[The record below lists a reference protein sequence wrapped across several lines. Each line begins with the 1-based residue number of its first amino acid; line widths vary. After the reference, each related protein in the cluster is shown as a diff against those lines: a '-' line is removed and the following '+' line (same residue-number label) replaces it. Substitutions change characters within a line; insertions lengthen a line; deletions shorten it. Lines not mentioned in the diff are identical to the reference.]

1 MPHVLALRERS
12 DFTGKSSVGNTL
24 VSSRDHDRFMTLLAH
39 LSDLHLLERGHE
51 KRRGIARQRLAYLSA
66 GVPLDAEWR
75 IRQAVFALQTAG
87 RMGAD
92 HVLVTGDLTEDGD
105 RAQFELLAEVLER
118 SGLDPDSVT
127 LVPGNHDAYS
137 ERDAWDLALE
147 GPLRAFRRTSSPGS
161 HTLLEAAV
169 IKPISTTVEGQW
181 FTRSSGVVRDR
192 DVREIRCLASRPDL
206 REHAIVV
213 AQHHPPAAR
222 ALLPLEWIDGL
233 QNAGS
238 LRDLLLER
246 TRVHIVHGHVHRE
259 LTRYLAGRSHAQ
271 VFAAPAVRLRDPS
284 AAPARVRLYKAEGGK
299 LHETVVAAP
308 LLQPIAAR
316 PAAVIP
322 APAYA

>member
-1 MPHVLALRERS
+1 MPLVLALREWF
-12 DFTGKSSVGNTL
+12 DFTGKSNVRNTL
-24 VSSRDHDRFMTLLAH
+24 VLSGDHDRFMTLLAH

-51 KRRGIARQRLAYLSA
+51 KRRGLARQRLAYLSA

-105 RAQFELLAEVLER
+105 RAQFEVLAEVLQR
-118 SGLDPDSVT
+118 SGLDPETVT
-127 LVPGNHDAYS
+127 LVPGNHDAYT
-137 ERDAWDLALE
+137 ERDAWSRALA
-147 GPLRAFRRTSSPGS
+147 GPLRAFARTSSPGS

-181 FTRSSGVVRDR
+181 FTRSSGAIRDR

-206 REHAIVV
+206 RSHAIVV

-233 QNAGS
+233 QNAGA

-246 TRVHIVHGHVHRE
+246 TRVHVLHGHVHRE
-259 LTRYLAGRSHAQ
+259 LTRRLAGRNHAQ
-271 VFAAPAVRLRDPS
+271 VFAAPAVRPRDAA
-284 AAPARVRLYKAEGGK
+284 AAPARVRLYRAEDGVLK
-299 LHETVVAAP
+299 RNAESAVTEH
-308 LLQPIAAR
+308 R
-316 PAAVIP
+316 PSLRVRWQRAEAT
-322 APAYA
+322 